1 MQAII
6 LAAGMGKRL
15 KELTQDRTKCMVQ
28 VNGVALIDRMLH
40 QIESR
45 HLSRIV
51 IVVGYQGEKLM
62 EYIDTLGIRTPIVY
76 VQNPIYDKTNNIYS
90 LALAKDYLCQD
101 DTLLFESDLIF
112 EDAVIDQLLDD
123 PRETLALVDKYE
135 SWMDGTC
142 VKLGPDDSIAS
153 FVPGK
158 NFRFAEAHEY
168 YKTVNI
174 YKFGRHFSRT
184 HYVPFLEAYS
194 KALGNNEYYEQVLRV
209 ITMLDDPEI
218 RAKRLNGQLWYEID
232 DIQDLDIASSMFAQ
246 DPDFRVSLMQGRYG
260 GYWRYPQLLD
270 FCYLVNPYFP
280 PQRLIDE
287 IQANFTPLLTQ
298 YPSGMR
304 VNALLAAKN
313 FAVHQ
318 QNILVGNGAAEL
330 IKALMARL
338 EGATGFIRPT
348 FEEYPNRYQ
357 DRPNVCFTPA
367 GPDFRYT
374 ADDLMAFFG
383 PQDIDNLVLINPD
396 NPTGNYIPAPDV
408 LRLADW
414 AQEKGIR
421 LILDESFADFADE
434 ADNTFIRQ
442 DLLDRYRRLYVVKSI
457 SKSYGV
463 PGLRLGVLASGDQDL
478 IAVLKKDVAIWNI
491 NSFAEFYM
499 QIEEKYKKDYAR
511 SLEPHPG
518 RAGPLPPGA
527 GEAPQPAGDPVPGQ
541 LSHGGAAGRPVR
553 PGHHP
558 GAAGEPLHPG
568 EGPVPQAGR
577 AAVSPPGRPGHPGQ
591 RPAAGGPAAP
601 VRRIKANIAPSGPA
615 GGGNFM
621 PRFFIPQKFLST
633 SYANLLGNS
642 TLSGGHPA
650 PRSAILL
657 LNTTQ
662 CLLFITYLATG

>member
-51 IVVGYQGEKLM
+51 IVVGYEGEKLM
-62 EYIDTLGIRTPIVY
+62 KYIDTLGIRTSIVY

-153 FVPGK
+153 FVPSK
-158 NFRFAEAHEY
+158 NFRFEEAHEY

-209 ITMLDDPEI
+209 IAMLDDPEI

-246 DPDFRVSLMQGRYG
+246 DPDLRVSLMQGRYG

-287 IQANFTPLLTQ
+287 IQANFTSLLTQ

-304 VNALLAAKN
+304 VNALLAARN

-338 EGATGFIRPT
+338 EGVTGFIRPT

-478 IAVLKKDVAIWNI
+478 IAALKKDVAIWNI

-511 SLEPHPG
+511 SLELI
-518 RAGPLPPGA
+518 RAERARFRRELEKLPNLRVIP
-527 GEAPQPAGDPVPGQ
+527 
-541 LSHGGAAGRPVR
+541 S
-553 PGHHP
+553 
-558 GAAGEPLHPG
+558 
-568 EGPVPQAGR
+568 QANYLM
-577 AAVSPPGRPGHPGQ
+577 VE
-591 RPAAGGPAAP
+591 
-601 VRRIKANIAPSGPA
+601 
-615 GGGNFM
+615 
-621 PRFFIPQKFLST
+621 
-633 SYANLLGNS
+633 LLGG
-642 TLSGGHPA
+642 LSARAITRDLLVNRCILVKDLSPKLGGQQYLRLA
-650 PRSAILL
+650 VRDTRDNDRLL
-657 LNTTQ
+657 EALRPL
-662 CLLFITYLATG
+662 CGA